1 MKEVEIIVRFP
12 NEEIADKFIG
22 QMMDGFGEGMCDFT
36 HWYKKPG
43 TSGKNRDDYEKIYDP
58 EGRLVCY
65 VNKIF
70 NDDEEE

>member
-36 HWYKKPG
+36 GGIYVECKVVL
-43 TSGKNRDDYEKIYDP
+43 KNIKADA
-58 EGRLVCY
+58 
-65 VNKIF
+65 
-70 NDDEEE
+70 EE